1 MITCIINGMAAYPAA
16 SQSIKLTYANQY
28 VTDDGEYSYDIN
40 FPMSIVDNR
49 RVFHNVSRF
58 DVSKSTQ
65 TYNDCKLYV
74 SGRLVLSGVGT
85 IISVTDSEIK
95 LQIVGGKS
103 RIKFNDKMTKH
114 YIDEI
119 DFGKASAPGDTVDKG
134 FSQGWKNIGKVQ
146 SVYRLATDQS
156 QFLGSEGKWCFMPVR
171 DETNDMI
178 ANFIGVD
185 KTGNF
190 IGSKNP
196 YIRDVAVQP
205 NLMYIFRRVIAYEG
219 YTLTRNDLD
228 QSPWNLLYIASAYK
242 TLELRRALPHWTS
255 YTFIEEFRKLFNATI
270 YFDDIKKTCQVVKSS
285 ELSSADSVEIEPLD
299 EYTTD
304 YDADGSFST
313 SSTANLEYNLGD
325 SVNRGDYE
333 VIPKKVFANFDIVDS
348 GEIIL
353 GSNIQFPDTTCGW
366 SEKKKRTTIIRHLDS
381 DYYIYVEDTDGNKSW
396 QLAGIWSPLIRDES
410 SDDYTDLNISPA
422 AQVVENVN
430 FQSFPMFEDKHYEW
444 RCLLSIPNDK
454 ESEAKESDVDEDGY
468 NYVSVQD
475 AIDDESTMDETEE
488 EQECM
493 NIFFIVSGRVQ
504 KYEHPLNGN
513 VTWVGE
519 KSRWPQFLTDTRIN
533 SEYRITYPSDTDF
546 STFPASVMASLTLR
560 EGWHAGPCLASLHE
574 SNLKIDNKNCLE
586 VKFKSDVIPDPSHTY
601 IIHNKKFV
609 CEKIE
614 MEVKDDQIEPI
625 YTGFFYMMS

>member
-40 FPMSIVDNR
+40 FPMTIMDNR

-74 SGRLVLSGVGT
+74 SGRLLLSGVGT

-178 ANFIGVD
+178 ANFVGVD

-196 YIRDVAVQP
+196 YISNVAVQP
-205 NLMYIFRRVIAYEG
+205 SLMYIFRRVIAYEG

-228 QSPWNLLYIASAYK
+228 QTPWNLLYIASAFK

-270 YFDDIKKTCQVVKSS
+270 YFDDIRKTCQVVKSS
-285 ELSSADSVEIEPLD
+285 ELSSADSVVIEPLD

-333 VIPKKVFANFDIVDS
+333 VIPKKVFTNFDIVDS
-348 GEIIL
+348 LETTIGT
-353 GSNIQFPDTTCGW
+353 SFQFPATTSGW
-366 SEKKKRTTIIRHLDS
+366 SEKKKRTTIIRHLGS
-381 DYYIYVEDTDGNKSW
+381 DYYIYVEDAEGNKSW

-454 ESEAKESDVDEDGY
+454 ESEAKESDTDEDGY

-475 AIDDESTMDETEE
+475 AIDDESTLDETEDD
-488 EQECM
+488 QECM
-493 NIFFIVSGRVQ
+493 NVFFIVPGRVQ

-533 SEYRITYPSDTDF
+533 SEYRLTYPSDINT
-546 STFPASVMASLTLR
+546 SAITTVMASLALR
-560 EGWHAGPCLASLHE
+560 EGWQAGTCLASLHD
-574 SNLKIDNKNCLE
+574 SGLKIDNKNCLQ
-586 VKFKSDVIPDPSHTY
+586 VKFKSDTIPDPSHTY
-601 IIHNKKFV
+601 IINNKKFV

-614 MEVKDDQIEPI
+614 MEVKDGQIEPI
-625 YTGFFYMMS
+625 YTGYFYMMS